1 MLPVEQN
8 PARGDTRLVLAPSSS
23 DAPAIHAPVFP
34 FPSPPSAAPRVAG
47 CGGPL
52 RSIRHDIIASALPPR
67 VRLASLVPRL
77 SPGFGLSHARRA
89 SEQQPA
95 GLLLYRNSI
104 ATLPRGFRQPAPFS
118 RKRAALRA
126 WFLPMQ
132 PTYQLSPRLLSEA
145 APPVPANT
153 YPIPSIRTAQAPLS
167 PPLLT
172 VTPDTLH
179 PSSLPGSRTV
189 PCAGLTPEHERA
201 APPPNG
207 VSARS
212 HSSWLGPTSSRR
224 STLHSS
230 LFPDPA
236 QAGGIRHASTGA
248 CSADLE
254 PSDWR
259 RR

>member
-1 MLPVEQN
+1 MPVR
-8 PARGDTRLVLAPSSS
+8 PTAPEISRRCNALTHKCSSV
-23 DAPAIHAPVFP
+23 PLP
-34 FPSPPSAAPRVAG
+34 FPSPPAWQRPVAPRVA
-47 CGGPL
+47 PL

-67 VRLASLVPRL
+67 VRLASLIPRL

-89 SEQQPA
+89 SGTWSQSPA
-95 GLLLYRNSI
+95 MRYRSPPALDQNSSLQAFCSI
-104 ATLPRGFRQPAPFS
+104 ATQSRPFPAGFASLRRSLASVPPCAPARPGQHIS
-118 RKRAALRA
+118 
-126 WFLPMQ
+126 
-132 PTYQLSPRLLSEA
+132 
-145 APPVPANT
+145 
-153 YPIPSIRTAQAPLS
+153 YPIHPNRPGPPLS

-179 PSSLPGSRTV
+179 PSPLPGSRTV

-236 QAGGIRHASTGA
+236 QAGGIRHAFTGA

>member
-1 MLPVEQN
+1 MQQCSPSLPLPLLRPVSLAAAALCALFAMTSSR
-8 PARGDTRLVLAPSSS
+8 PHSRLVSASPPCFLAS
-23 DAPAIHAPVFP
+23 APASV
-34 FPSPPSAAPRVAG
+34 SPTP
-47 CGGPL
+47 
-52 RSIRHDIIASALPPR
+52 DAL
-67 VRLASLVPRL
+67 V
-77 SPGFGLSHARRA
+77 
-89 SEQQPA
+89 QPA

-104 ATLPRGFRQPAPFS
+104 ATLPRGIRQPAPFS

-179 PSSLPGSRTV
+179 PSPLPGSRTV